1 VLNRYTGKKL
11 FRKISTL
18 FKLENKNILIFA
30 YSQILILFV
39 YKNSYVNNFGDHY
52 HLILDIFRRNEVIYD
67 AHPESPL
74 FTIIGLIFSFQNF
87 YIYGLLVYFV
97 SSLLIFQI
105 FKNLNFL
112 EGNLIYLLLHGWL
125 ITISWWMGYVDIFTI
140 FFSSILIKLSR
151 TNDIS
156 LSKIFIVCTIMSF
169 NHFGLGII
177 MLSIVFLLFYKLSFK
192 LISRSFLGIVFGS
205 ILNSLYLVLI
215 KYDFKDTRIGYV
227 QNIDIVISNALST
240 LNNIG
245 FVINSGFYIFSL
257 IIAYLI
263 VTKKIRINSFI
274 IFGLLI
280 AVLGSSILYDTS
292 RYFSILSLPVVIKLI
307 EINKDT
313 LLKIKYK
320 EFLILFSIFWPPTHL
335 WEDRLYNIS
344 PFINDVSI
352 FTLLNDIFNYFF
364 KSILI

>member
-1 VLNRYTGKKL
+1 MC
-11 FRKISTL
+11 RKIFTI
-18 FKLENKNILIFA
+18 FKLDNKNILIFA

-52 HLILDIFRRNEVIYD
+52 HLILDIFRRNEVIYA

-97 SSLLIFQI
+97 SSLLIFQV

-140 FFSSILIKLSR
+140 FFSTVLIKLSK

-156 LSKIFIVCTIMSF
+156 LGKIFIVSSIMSF
-169 NHFGLGII
+169 NHFGLGVI
-177 MLSIVFLLFYKLSFK
+177 MMSIVFLLFYKLSFK
-192 LISRSFLGIVFGS
+192 VISRFFLGIVFGS
-205 ILNSLYLVLI
+205 VLNFLYLILI
-215 KYDFKDTRIGYV
+215 KYEGETRIGYV

-240 LNNIG
+240 IKNFG

-257 IIAYLI
+257 VIVYLI
-263 VTKKIRINSFI
+263 VTKEIKINSFI
-274 IFGLLI
+274 IFGFLI

-292 RYFSILSLPVVIKLI
+292 RYFSILSFPVVIKLI
-307 EINKDT
+307 EVNKDT

-352 FTLLNDIFNYFF
+352 YTLLTDIYNYFF
-364 KSILI
+364 E